1 MASFSSSSLSFL
13 PSAINVSSSSTYSL
27 SPIFSHPRRASR
39 NTKPKRYHVS
49 KMSCKAMHSDDDPGN
64 PKNISQEKDQQLPHV
79 LANRRNVV
87 LGLGGLC
94 SATAANPFAFA
105 APVSPPDL
113 TTCGPPDL
121 PSGAKPTNCC
131 PPNSSKIIDFKFP
144 SSNQPL
150 RVRPAAHLVTADHLA
165 KYKKATELMKAL
177 PADDPRSF
185 TQQANVHCAY
195 CDGAYHQV
203 GFPDLDLQVHN
214 SWLFFPFHR
223 WYLYFHERILGS
235 LIGDPSFTLPFWN
248 WDSPAGM
255 QIPAIYTD
263 SASSLYD
270 ALRSAKH
277 QPPTITDL
285 DFNIDDDASSSNND
299 RRVVSSNLTI
309 MYRQMVSNAKT
320 PTLFLG
326 SAYRAGDDPDPGAG
340 SIENIPHGPVHLW
353 TGDNTQPNYE
363 DMGTF
368 YSAARDPIFFCHHS
382 NIDRMWSIWK
392 TLGGNNKR
400 RDISDPDWLN
410 SGFLFYDENK
420 NLVRVKIKDCL
431 DTTKLGYVYQD
442 VDIPWLKSKPTP
454 SRKSSKPRKLALVP
468 QLFGVGAAQ
477 AAETSSK
484 TVKFPVVLESTV
496 STVVK
501 RPKKG
506 RSTKEKEEKEEVLV
520 IEGIEFERNDAVKF
534 DVFVN
539 DEDDKVVRP
548 DNTEFAGSFVSVPH
562 THKHKNKK
570 VITYLRL
577 GLSDLLE
584 DLEAEDDD
592 SVRVTL
598 VPRYG
603 KGLVTIRGIKID
615 LIAD

>member
-1 MASFSSSSLSFL
+1 MASISSSSLSFL
-13 PSAINVSSSSTYSL
+13 SSINASSSTSSL
-27 SPIFSHPRRASR
+27 SPFSHPRSSR
-39 NTKPKRYHVS
+39 NTKPKPYHVS
-49 KMSCKAMHSDDDPGN
+49 KFSCKAMHSDSEN
-64 PKNISQEKDQQLPHV
+64 PKNISQEDQQLFHV

-87 LGLGGLC
+87 LGAIGGLYG
-94 SATAANPFAFA
+94 AAAANPFAFA
-105 APVSPPDL
+105 APVAPPDL

-121 PSGAKPTNCC
+121 PSGVEPTNCC
-131 PPNSSKIIDFKFP
+131 PPVSSKIIDFKFP
-144 SSNQPL
+144 PSKPL
-150 RVRPAAHLVTADHLA
+150 RVRPAAHLVTADQLA
-165 KYKKATELMKAL
+165 KYKKAIELMKAL
-177 PADDPRSF
+177 PSDDPRSF
-185 TQQANVHCAY
+185 TQQANIHCAY
-195 CDGAYHQV
+195 CDGAYHQA

-235 LIGDPSFTLPFWN
+235 LIEDPSFSLPFWN
-248 WDSPAGM
+248 WDSPPGM

-277 QPPTITDL
+277 QPPAITDL
-285 DFNIDDDASSSNND
+285 DFNIDDDSSTSQNSNKG
-299 RRVVSSNLTI
+299 RSVISSNLTI

-320 PTLFLG
+320 PTLFFG
-326 SAYRAGDDPDPGAG
+326 SAYRAGDEPDPGAG

-368 YSAARDPIFFCHHS
+368 YSAGRDPIFFGHHS
-382 NIDRMWSIWK
+382 NVDRMWSIWK
-392 TLGGNNKR
+392 TLGGKR

-420 NLVRVKIKDCL
+420 NLVRVKVKDCL
-431 DTTKLGYVYQD
+431 DARKLGYVYQD
-442 VDIPWLKSKPTP
+442 VELPWLKSKPTP
-454 SRKSSKPRKLALVP
+454 RRRSSKAQKVALVP

-484 TVKFPVVLESTV
+484 SVKFPVVLESTV
-496 STVVK
+496 STDVK

-506 RSTKEKEEKEEVLV
+506 RSKKEKEEKEEVLV
-520 IEGIEFERNDAVKF
+520 IEGIEFERNEAVKF

-539 DEDDKVVRP
+539 DEDDKVIRP
-548 DNTEFAGSFVSVPH
+548 DNSEFAGSFVSVPH

-570 VITYLRL
+570 IITNLRL
-577 GLSDLLE
+577 GLTDLLE

-603 KGLVTIRGIKID
+603 KGRVTIRGIKIE
-615 LIAD
+615 LIED